1 MGVVRVTTNHDCP
14 VELLASLGV
23 GGVEVDA
30 VEASV
35 DGGFPEA
42 GDTQHGAL
50 GGGEQDLRLSMH
62 GALFRERGRDGHHRG
77 GGPYLSKRGHRQRV
91 GERDKHEVDGEHE
104 WSV

>member
-1 MGVVRVTTNHDCP
+1 MRVCTDHDGA

-42 GDTQHGAL
+42 SDA
-50 GGGEQDLRLSMH
+50 
-62 GALFRERGRDGHHRG
+62 
-77 GGPYLSKRGHRQRV
+77 
-91 GERDKHEVDGEHE
+91 
-104 WSV
+104 

>member
-1 MGVVRVTTNHDCP
+1 MATNHDCP

-23 GGVEVDA
+23 GGIEVDA

-50 GGGEQDLRLSMH
+50 GGGEQDLRLPMH
-62 GALFRERGRDGHHRG
+62 SALFRERGRG
-77 GGPYLSKRGHRQRV
+77 GGHQGERSYLSTRGRC
-91 GERDKHEVDGEHE
+91 EWVDVID
-104 WSV
+104 S

>member
-1 MGVVRVTTNHDCP
+1 MGTDHDCP

-50 GGGEQDLRLSMH
+50 GGGEQDLRLPMH
-62 GALFRERGRDGHHRG
+62 GTLLRERR
-77 GGPYLSKRGHRQRV
+77 
-91 GERDKHEVDGEHE
+91 GERPSLESKGLRQQKGT
-104 WSV
+104 